1 MLHEAVKSPYV
12 DYEYYAKAFLGTAIP
27 ESSFPA
33 LEKKTEAFLHRIT
46 FGRVKRLPE
55 IPDEVKDAI
64 CAMAEYSYQENK
76 KTPGVRSENI
86 DGYSVSYNDSTD
98 SSRSADLYG
107 VAETYLSTTGLLHR
121 GRSHKYDNQC

>member
-12 DYEYYAKAFLGTAIP
+12 DYEYYVKAFLGTAIP

-33 LEKKTEAFLHRIT
+33 LEKKAEAFLNRIT

-55 IPDEVKDAI
+55 IPNEVKDAI
-64 CAMAEYSYQENK
+64 CAMAEYNFREDK

-86 DGYSVSYNDSTD
+86 DGYSVSYGDSTET
-98 SSRSADLYG
+98 SRNAELYS
-107 VAETYLSTTGLLHR
+107 VAKNYLSDTGLLHR
-121 GRSHKYDNQC
+121 GRSRKYDNQC